1 MNNDLAARRAKRLTP
16 AGRELLTEIQRA
28 MQENDH
34 SAISAIMKRKNE
46 LPAVDR
52 SEITELIR
60 LLRHGAKV
68 EGARPPV
75 GENGKAFCTDLP

>member
-46 LPAVDR
+46 LPAIDR

-60 LLRHGAKV
+60 LLHHGAKV
-68 EGARPPV
+68 ERCIPQSDRYWTGA
-75 GENGKAFCTDLP
+75 